1 MHAAIHV
8 GLFALIQLPEAG
20 AIYRQKCQCQLKRH
34 SMNNTA
40 ISNDMKVY
48 LRDITIKTTRPSLLQ
63 AYSAF
68 TEKYHGVH
76 KKLKKNNQEYNMV
89 LHLGSEICA

>member
-76 KKLKKNNQEYNMV
+76 KK
-89 LHLGSEICA
+89 